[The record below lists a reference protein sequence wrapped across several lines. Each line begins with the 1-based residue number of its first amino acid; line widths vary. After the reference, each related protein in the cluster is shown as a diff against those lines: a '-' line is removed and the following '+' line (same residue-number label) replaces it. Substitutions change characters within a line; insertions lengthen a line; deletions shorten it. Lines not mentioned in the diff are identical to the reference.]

1 MYDWIPS
8 LFTSKYHNIVI
19 GYTPIQNVF
28 GVKKIKEKK
37 KKAPPLCVS
46 EAGTC
51 LLDFIFQD
59 KAGNSPGKLLFSL

>member
-1 MYDWIPS
+1 MYMYDWIPS

-37 KKAPPLCVS
+37 KKPH
-46 EAGTC
+46 
-51 LLDFIFQD
+51 
-59 KAGNSPGKLLFSL
+59 LFVFLRQEHAF